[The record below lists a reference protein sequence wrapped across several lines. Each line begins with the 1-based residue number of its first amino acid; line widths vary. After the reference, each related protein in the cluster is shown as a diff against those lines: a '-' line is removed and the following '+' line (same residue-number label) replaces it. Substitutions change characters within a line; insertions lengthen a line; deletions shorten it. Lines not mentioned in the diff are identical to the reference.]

1 MKSLQFFFMFM
12 FVAFSLGCSKDDN
25 ANPSDPHGWILAG
38 SLPEDY
44 KIGNDNQNFHHG
56 AQSGYLESISD
67 TIEGFG
73 TIMQF
78 CSGDDFRGERVKM
91 TGYVQTLAPGS
102 SSTQMWVRVDDYDLQ
117 VTADFDN
124 MEDRPIIGTRFWT
137 KCEIV
142 FDVPES
148 NCVINYGMLLVSTG
162 KAWFDYISFEI
173 VDSSINKT
181 AYYLNDPF
189 PEGNDQLPE
198 NLPEHPVNL
207 DFEE

>member
-12 FVAFSLGCSKDDN
+12 VIVFLLGCEKDNTDN
-25 ANPSDPHGWILAG
+25 TPDPHGWILAG

-73 TIMQF
+73 TLMQF

-91 TGYVQTLAPGS
+91 TGYVQSLAPGS

-124 MEDRPIIGTRFWT
+124 MGDRPIIGTRFWT

-148 NCVINYGMLLVSTG
+148 DCVINYGMLLVTTG
-162 KAWFDYISFEI
+162 KAWFDDISFQI

-189 PEGNDQLPE
+189 PEGNYQLPE